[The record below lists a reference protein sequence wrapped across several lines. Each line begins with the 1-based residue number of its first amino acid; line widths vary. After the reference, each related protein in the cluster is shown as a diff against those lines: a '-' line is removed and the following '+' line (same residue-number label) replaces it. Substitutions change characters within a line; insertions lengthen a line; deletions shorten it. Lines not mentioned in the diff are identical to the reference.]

1 MGAQSNTD
9 AAEAGSADKSA
20 GHEVADVL
28 EEGQDVSWT
37 WGGGTATGKV
47 AAVVEEGSARVT
59 SDKGNTAI
67 RHAREGDPA
76 VEITRDGNDVVKLA
90 HELNEVED
98 AAEMPSRRVCKL
110 ARVICYEIDGT
121 KLTAMKRYTE
131 VCTISIPGLPSSS
144 CINRLCEANRQRQG
158 PVLKLKDE

>member
-1 MGAQSNTD
+1 MAKEREPAQDSATRARCKGIPCSQIPFPDEDEVQRSNTD
-9 AAEAGSADKSA
+9 AAEGDSADKSA

-90 HELNEVED
+90 HELDEVED
-98 AAEMPSRRVCKL
+98 AAE
-110 ARVICYEIDGT
+110 
-121 KLTAMKRYTE
+121 
-131 VCTISIPGLPSSS
+131 
-144 CINRLCEANRQRQG
+144 
-158 PVLKLKDE
+158 